1 MKRTLIIALCCLTAL
16 LAACN
21 KEKPNEKFI
30 GDWYGNGVAN
40 VTLTMTVPT
49 GGSYSQEFNN
59 ITVPMSINLAAGE
72 TKDQVIFTYTNE
84 EVHETY
90 TTKGVVKNNDVDFD
104 PISVN
109 MTVEGTTVTATL
121 DLKGILS
128 TSGDVLALN
137 GTVSGQGNYAEGG
150 LFIPYTATGTIT
162 ANLNRGTAPT
172 PAPYNGPTIT
182 LFEEENCISEGSE
195 VVAGELFFVALSG
208 EGKAL
213 KDLKVVFVD
222 NDANILEEWTKE
234 LNNGNEFTSTKYFTL
249 TQVGDVTMT
258 ATVTDS
264 QDKMASLDV
273 HFKILPA
280 PEPEFEA
287 HYAGSVTLDAT
298 ASAFMLSYPINID
311 YDMDIMFSEAAEEG
325 RVNATITFAGNN
337 YNTTG
342 TKDGDAIDLEPFEI
356 VLDFE
361 GSTVNATIDMSG
373 TIEGTVFKVEGSL
386 EGSGNISFS
395 GASIPATIEGTVAGD
410 LDKIE

>member
-1 MKRTLIIALCCLTAL
+1 MKRTIIIAMCCLAVL

-30 GDWYGNGVAN
+30 GDWYGNGIAN
-40 VTLTMTVPT
+40 VTMSLTVPT
-49 GGSYSQEFNN
+49 GGSYTQDFNN

-90 TTKGVVKNNDVDFD
+90 TTKGTIKNNDVDFD

-109 MTVEGTTVTATL
+109 MTVEGTTVTSTL
-121 DLKGILS
+121 DLKGVLS
-128 TSGDVLALN
+128 TSEDVLALN

-150 LFIPYTATGTIT
+150 LFVPYTANGTIT

-182 LFEEENCISEGSE
+182 LFEDENCISEGSE

-213 KDLKVVFVD
+213 KELKVVFVD

-249 TQVGDVTMT
+249 NQVGDVTMT

-273 HFKILPA
+273 HFRILPA
-280 PEPEFEA
+280 PEPEFQA
-287 HYAGSVTLDAT
+287 HYAGTVNLNAT
-298 ASAFMLSYPINID
+298 ASALMLSYPINID
-311 YDMDIMFSEAAEEG
+311 YDMDVMFSEAEEED

-373 TIEGTVFKVEGSL
+373 TIEETVFKVEGSL

-395 GASIPATIEGTVAGD
+395 GASIPATIEGTVSGD
-410 LDKIE
+410 LEKTE

>member
-21 KEKPNEKFI
+21 KEKPNEKFL

-40 VTLTMTVPT
+40 VNLTMTVPT

-90 TTKGVVKNNDVDFD
+90 TTKGIVKNNDVDFD

-162 ANLNRGTAPT
+162 ANLNRGAAPT

-182 LFEEENCISEGSE
+182 LFEDENCISEGSE

-234 LNNGNEFTSTKYFTL
+234 LKNGNEFTSTKYFTL

-287 HYAGSVTLDAT
+287 HYAGSVNLDAT
-298 ASAFMLSYPINID
+298 ASALMRS
-311 YDMDIMFSEAAEEG
+311 
-325 RVNATITFAGNN
+325 TISPADFLV
-337 YNTTG
+337 
-342 TKDGDAIDLEPFEI
+342 KERILI
-356 VLDFE
+356 VV
-361 GSTVNATIDMSG
+361 GSTPCSISQSALAMITRVLPVPAPASTRRCLPVKVAARFWASFRLLKSISESDVVVPVKTG
-373 TIEGTVFKVEGSL
+373 FYVFSL
-386 EGSGNISFS
+386 
-395 GASIPATIEGTVAGD
+395 
-410 LDKIE
+410 

>member
-1 MKRTLIIALCCLTAL
+1 MKRTIIIAMCCLAVL

-30 GDWYGNGVAN
+30 GDWYGNGIAN
-40 VTLTMTVPT
+40 VTMSLTVPG
-49 GGSYSQEFNN
+49 GGSYNQDFNN

-90 TTKGVVKNNDVDFD
+90 TTKGTIKNNDVDFD

-109 MTVEGTTVTATL
+109 ITVEGTTVTATL
-121 DLKGILS
+121 DLKGVLS
-128 TSGDVLALN
+128 TSEDVLALN

-150 LFIPYTATGTIT
+150 LFVPYTANGTIT

-182 LFEEENCISEGSE
+182 LFEDENCISEGSE

-222 NDANILEEWTKE
+222 NSDNILEEWTKE
-234 LNNGNEFTSTKYFTL
+234 LNNANEFTSTKYFTL

-273 HFKILPA
+273 HFSILPA
-280 PEPEFEA
+280 PEPDFQA
-287 HYAGSVTLDAT
+287 HYAGTVNLNAT
-298 ASAFMLSYPINID
+298 ASALMLSYPINID
-311 YDMDIMFSEAAEEG
+311 YDMDVMFSEAEEED

-342 TKDGDAIDLEPFEI
+342 TKDGDAIDLEPFDI
-356 VLDFE
+356 VFDFE

-373 TIEGTVFKVEGSL
+373 TIEGTVFSVQGTL
-386 EGSGNISFS
+386 EGNGNISFS
-395 GASIPATIEGTVAGD
+395 GASIPATIEGTVSGD
-410 LDKIE
+410 LEKTE

>member
-90 TTKGVVKNNDVDFD
+90 TTKGIVKNNDVDFD

-109 MTVEGTTVTATL
+109 ITVEGTTVTATL

-137 GTVSGQGNYAEGG
+137 GAVSGQGNLADGG
-150 LFIPYTATGTIT
+150 VPYTATGTIT
-162 ANLNRGTAPT
+162 ANLLRGTAPAPDPT
-172 PAPYNGPTIT
+172 PDPIDPTLT
-182 LFEEENCISEGSE
+182 LKTDEGYLTEGAEIEVGKPIIVGLICNAEKLKSLYIVFASDE
-195 VVAGELFFVALSG
+195 VVLIEELVELS
-208 EGKAL
+208 
-213 KDLKVVFVD
+213 DLESYVF
-222 NDANILEEWTKE
+222 
-234 LNNGNEFTSTKYFTL
+234 LNRYTL
-249 TQVGDVTMT
+249 TQEGDITMT
-258 ATVTDS
+258 ATLTDTQGKTATVTIN
-264 QDKMASLDV
+264 
-273 HFKILPA
+273 FKSIAA

-298 ASAFMLSYPINID
+298 ASALVFSYPINID
-311 YDMDIMFSEAAEEG
+311 YDMDVMFSEAAEEG

-342 TKDGDAIDLEPFEI
+342 TKDGDAIDLEPFDI
-356 VLDFE
+356 VFDFE

>member
-40 VTLTMTVPT
+40 VTMTITLPA
-49 GGSYSQEFNN
+49 GGPINQEFNN

-90 TTKGVVKNNDVDFD
+90 TTKGIVKNNDVDFD

-109 MTVEGTTVTATL
+109 ITVEGTTVAATL

-137 GTVSGQGNYAEGG
+137 GAVSGQGNLADGG
-150 LFIPYTATGTIT
+150 VPYTATGTIT

-287 HYAGSVTLDAT
+287 HYAGSVNLDAT
-298 ASAFMLSYPINID
+298 ASALMFSYPINID
-311 YDMDIMFSEAAEEG
+311 YDMDIMFSEDAEEG

-342 TKDGDAIDLEPFEI
+342 TKDGDAIDLEPFDI
-356 VLDFE
+356 IFDYE
-361 GSTVNATIDMSG
+361 GSTINATIDMSG
-373 TIEGTVFKVEGSL
+373 TIEGTVFKVEGTL

>member
-1 MKRTLIIALCCLTAL
+1 MKKHLIIALCCLAAL
-16 LAACN
+16 FTACN

-222 NDANILEEWTKE
+222 NSDNILEEWTKE
-234 LNNGNEFTSTKYFTL
+234 LNNANEFNSTKYFTL

-273 HFKILPA
+273 HFSILPA
-280 PEPEFEA
+280 PEPDFQA
-287 HYAGSVTLDAT
+287 HYAGTVNLNAT
-298 ASAFMLSYPINID
+298 ASALMLSYPINID
-311 YDMDIMFSEAAEEG
+311 YDMDVMFSEAEEED

-342 TKDGDAIDLEPFEI
+342 TKDGDAIDLEPFDI

-373 TIEGTVFKVEGSL
+373 AIEGTVFKVEGSL

>member
-1 MKRTLIIALCCLTAL
+1 MKRTIIIAMCCLAVL

-30 GDWYGNGVAN
+30 GDWYGNGIAN
-40 VTLTMTVPT
+40 VTMSLTVPG
-49 GGSYSQEFNN
+49 GGSYNQDFNN

-90 TTKGVVKNNDVDFD
+90 TTKGIIKNNDVDFD

-121 DLKGILS
+121 DLKGVLS
-128 TSGDVLALN
+128 TSEDVLALN

-150 LFIPYTATGTIT
+150 LFIPYTANGTIT

-182 LFEEENCISEGSE
+182 LFEDENCISEGSE

-222 NDANILEEWTKE
+222 NSDNILEEWTKE
-234 LNNGNEFTSTKYFTL
+234 LNNANEFTSTKYFTL

-258 ATVTDS
+258 ATVTDN

-273 HFKILPA
+273 HFSILPA
-280 PEPEFEA
+280 PEPEFQA
-287 HYAGSVTLDAT
+287 HYAGTVNLNAT
-298 ASAFMLSYPINID
+298 ASALMFSYPINID
-311 YDMDIMFSEAAEEG
+311 YDMDVRFSESTEEG

-342 TKDGDAIDLEPFEI
+342 TKDGDAIDLEPFDI
-356 VLDFE
+356 VFDFE

-373 TIEGTVFKVEGSL
+373 TIEDTIFKVEGNL

-395 GASIPATIEGTVAGD
+395 GASIPATIEGTVSGD
-410 LDKIE
+410 LEKTE

>member
-40 VTLTMTVPT
+40 VTMTITLPA
-49 GGSYSQEFNN
+49 GGPINQEFNN
-59 ITVPMSINLAAGE
+59 ITVPMSINLTAGE

-90 TTKGVVKNNDVDFD
+90 TTKGIVKNNDVDFD

-137 GTVSGQGNYAEGG
+137 GAVSGQGNLADGG
-150 LFIPYTATGTIT
+150 VPYTATGTIT

-258 ATVTDS
+258 ASVTDS

-287 HYAGSVTLDAT
+287 HYAGSVNLDAT
-298 ASAFMLSYPINID
+298 ASALMLSYPINID

-342 TKDGDAIDLEPFEI
+342 TKDGDAIDLEPFDI
-356 VLDFE
+356 VFDFE

-373 TIEGTVFKVEGSL
+373 AIEGTVFKVEGSL

-395 GASIPATIEGTVAGD
+395 GASIPATIEGTVVGD

>member
-40 VTLTMTVPT
+40 VNLTLTAPN

-59 ITVPMSINLAAGE
+59 ITVPMNINLAAGE

-84 EVHETY
+84 ELHETY
-90 TTKGVVKNNDVDFD
+90 TTKGTIKNNDVDFD

-121 DLKGILS
+121 DLNGILS
-128 TSGDVLALN
+128 TNEDVLALN
-137 GTVSGQGNYAEGG
+137 GSVSGQGIYAEGG
-150 LFIPYTATGTIT
+150 LLIPYTATGTIT

-172 PAPYNGPTIT
+172 PTPYNGPSIT
-182 LFEEENCISEGSE
+182 LLENENCISEGSE
-195 VVAGELFFVALSG
+195 VVAGELFFIALSG
-208 EGKAL
+208 EGKEL

-222 NDANILEEWTKE
+222 NSANVLEEWTKE
-234 LNNGNEFTSTKYFTL
+234 LNNADEFTCSKYFTL

-264 QDKMASLDV
+264 QDNVASLDV
-273 HFKILPA
+273 NFKIIPA
-280 PEPEFEA
+280 PEPEFQA
-287 HYAGSVTLDAT
+287 HYAGIVNLDAT

-311 YDMDIMFSEAAEEG
+311 YDMDILISEAPEEG
-325 RVNATITFAGNN
+325 HVNATITFAGNT

-342 TKDGDAIDLEPFEI
+342 TKDDNAINLEPFEI
-356 VLDFE
+356 VLDYE

-373 TIEGTVFKVEGSL
+373 TIVETVFSVQGTL
-386 EGSGNISFS
+386 EGSGTISFS
-395 GASIPATIEGTVAGD
+395 GAAIPATIEGTVAGD
-410 LDKIE
+410 LDKID

>member
-40 VTLTMTVPT
+40 VTMTITLPA
-49 GGSYSQEFNN
+49 GGPINQEFNN
-59 ITVPMSINLAAGE
+59 ITVPMSINLTAGE

-90 TTKGVVKNNDVDFD
+90 TTKGIVKNNDVDFD

-137 GTVSGQGNYAEGG
+137 GAVSGQGNLADGG
-150 LFIPYTATGTIT
+150 VPYTATGTIT

-287 HYAGSVTLDAT
+287 HYAGSVNLDAT
-298 ASAFMLSYPINID
+298 ASALMLSYPINID

-342 TKDGDAIDLEPFEI
+342 TKDGDAIDLEPFDI
-356 VLDFE
+356 VFDFE

-373 TIEGTVFKVEGSL
+373 AIEGTVFKVEGSL

-395 GASIPATIEGTVAGD
+395 GASIPATIEGTVVGD

>member
-1 MKRTLIIALCCLTAL
+1 MKRTIIIAMCCLAVL

-30 GDWYGNGVAN
+30 GDWYGNGIAN
-40 VTLTMTVPT
+40 VTMSLTVPT
-49 GGSYSQEFNN
+49 GGSYTQDFNN

-90 TTKGVVKNNDVDFD
+90 TTKGTIKNNDVDFD

-109 MTVEGTTVTATL
+109 ITVEGTTVMATL
-121 DLKGILS
+121 DLKGVLS
-128 TSGDVLALN
+128 TSEDVLALN

-150 LFIPYTATGTIT
+150 LFVPYTANGTIT

-182 LFEEENCISEGSE
+182 LFEDENCISEGSE

-222 NDANILEEWTKE
+222 NSDNILEEWTKE
-234 LNNGNEFTSTKYFTL
+234 LNNANEFTSTKYFTL

-258 ATVTDS
+258 ATVTDN

-273 HFKILPA
+273 HFSILPA
-280 PEPEFEA
+280 PEPDFQA
-287 HYAGSVTLDAT
+287 HYAGTVNLNAT
-298 ASAFMLSYPINID
+298 ASALMLSYPINID
-311 YDMDIMFSEAAEEG
+311 YDMDVMFSEAEEED

-342 TKDGDAIDLEPFEI
+342 TKDGDAIDLEPFDI
-356 VLDFE
+356 VFDFE

-373 TIEGTVFKVEGSL
+373 TIEGTVFSVQGTL
-386 EGSGNISFS
+386 EGNGNISFS
-395 GASIPATIEGTVAGD
+395 GASIPATIEGTVSGD
-410 LDKIE
+410 LEKTE

>member
-40 VTLTMTVPT
+40 VTMTITLPA
-49 GGSYSQEFNN
+49 GGPINQEFNN
-59 ITVPMSINLAAGE
+59 ITVPMSINLTAGE

-90 TTKGVVKNNDVDFD
+90 TTKGIVKNNDVDFD

-109 MTVEGTTVTATL
+109 ITVEGTTVTATL

-137 GTVSGQGNYAEGG
+137 GAVSGQGNLADGG
-150 LFIPYTATGTIT
+150 VPYTATGTIT

-182 LFEEENCISEGSE
+182 LFEDENCISEGSE

-287 HYAGSVTLDAT
+287 HYAGSVNLDAT
-298 ASAFMLSYPINID
+298 ASALMLSYPINID

>member
-40 VTLTMTVPT
+40 VTMTITLPA
-49 GGSYSQEFNN
+49 GGPINQEFNN
-59 ITVPMSINLAAGE
+59 ITVPMSINLTAGE

-90 TTKGVVKNNDVDFD
+90 TTKGIVKNNDVDFD

-109 MTVEGTTVTATL
+109 ITVEGTTVTATL

-137 GTVSGQGNYAEGG
+137 GAVSGQGNLADGG
-150 LFIPYTATGTIT
+150 VPYTATGTIT

-182 LFEEENCISEGSE
+182 LFEDENCISEGSE

-258 ATVTDS
+258 ASVTDS

>member
-1 MKRTLIIALCCLTAL
+1 MKRTIIIAMCCLAVL

-30 GDWYGNGVAN
+30 GDWYGNGIAN
-40 VTLTMTVPT
+40 VTMSLTVPT
-49 GGSYSQEFNN
+49 GGSYTQDFNN

-90 TTKGVVKNNDVDFD
+90 TTKGTIKNNDVDFD

-109 MTVEGTTVTATL
+109 ITVEGTTVTATL
-121 DLKGILS
+121 DLKGVLS
-128 TSGDVLALN
+128 TSEDVLALN

-150 LFIPYTATGTIT
+150 LFVPYTANGTIT

-182 LFEEENCISEGSE
+182 LFEDENCISEGSE

-222 NDANILEEWTKE
+222 NSDNILEEWTKE
-234 LNNGNEFTSTKYFTL
+234 LNNANEFNSTKYFTL

-273 HFKILPA
+273 HFSILPA
-280 PEPEFEA
+280 PEPDFQA
-287 HYAGSVTLDAT
+287 HYAGTVNLNAT
-298 ASAFMLSYPINID
+298 ASALMLSYPINID
-311 YDMDIMFSEAAEEG
+311 YDMDVMFSEAEEED

-342 TKDGDAIDLEPFEI
+342 TKDGDAIDLEPFDI
-356 VLDFE
+356 VFDFE

-373 TIEGTVFKVEGSL
+373 TIEGTVFSVQGTL
-386 EGSGNISFS
+386 EGNGNISFT
-395 GASIPATIEGTVAGD
+395 GASIPATIEGTVSGD
-410 LDKIE
+410 LEKTE

>member
-40 VTLTMTVPT
+40 VTMTITLPA
-49 GGSYSQEFNN
+49 GGPINQEFNN

-90 TTKGVVKNNDVDFD
+90 TTKGTVKNNDVDFD

-109 MTVEGTTVTATL
+109 ITVEGTTVAATL

-137 GTVSGQGNYAEGG
+137 GAVSGQGNLADGG
-150 LFIPYTATGTIT
+150 VPYTATGTIT

-287 HYAGSVTLDAT
+287 HYAGSVNLDAT
-298 ASAFMLSYPINID
+298 ASALMLSYPINID
-311 YDMDIMFSEAAEEG
+311 YDMDVMFSEAAEEG
-325 RVNATITFAGNN
+325 HVNATITFAGNN
-337 YNTTG
+337 YNTAG
-342 TKDGDAIDLEPFEI
+342 TKDGDAIDLEPFDI
-356 VLDFE
+356 VFDFE

>member
-1 MKRTLIIALCCLTAL
+1 MKRTIIIAMCYLAVL

-30 GDWYGNGVAN
+30 GDWYGNGIAN
-40 VTLTMTVPT
+40 VTMSLTVPT
-49 GGSYSQEFNN
+49 GGSYTQDFNN

-72 TKDQVIFTYTNE
+72 TKDQVIFTYANE

-90 TTKGVVKNNDVDFD
+90 TTKGTIKNNDVDFD

-121 DLKGILS
+121 DLKGVLS
-128 TSGDVLALN
+128 TSEDVLALN

-150 LFIPYTATGTIT
+150 LFVPYTANGTIT

-182 LFEEENCISEGSE
+182 LFEDENCISEGSE

-222 NDANILEEWTKE
+222 NSDNILEEWTKE
-234 LNNGNEFTSTKYFTL
+234 LNNANEFTSTKYFTL

-280 PEPEFEA
+280 PEPEFQA
-287 HYAGSVTLDAT
+287 HYAGTVNLNAT
-298 ASAFMLSYPINID
+298 ASALMLSYPINID
-311 YDMDIMFSEAAEEG
+311 YDMDVMFSEAEEED

-342 TKDGDAIDLEPFEI
+342 TKDGDAIDLEPFDI
-356 VLDFE
+356 VFDFE

-373 TIEGTVFKVEGSL
+373 TIEGTVFSVQGTL
-386 EGSGNISFS
+386 EGNGNISFS
-395 GASIPATIEGTVAGD
+395 GASIPATIEGTVSGD
-410 LDKIE
+410 LEKTE

>member
-59 ITVPMSINLAAGE
+59 ITVPMSINLTAGE

-90 TTKGVVKNNDVDFD
+90 TTKGIVKNNDVDFD

-287 HYAGSVTLDAT
+287 HYAGSVNLDAT

-342 TKDGDAIDLEPFEI
+342 TKDGDAIDLEPFDI
-356 VLDFE
+356 VFDFE

-395 GASIPATIEGTVAGD
+395 GASIPATIEGTMAGD

>member
-1 MKRTLIIALCCLTAL
+1 MKRTIIIAMCCLAAL

-30 GDWYGNGVAN
+30 GDWYGNGIAN
-40 VTLTMTVPT
+40 VTMSLTVPT
-49 GGSYSQEFNN
+49 GGSYNQDFNN

-90 TTKGVVKNNDVDFD
+90 TTKGTIKNNDVDFD

-109 MTVEGTTVTATL
+109 ITVEGTTVTATL
-121 DLKGILS
+121 DLKGVLS
-128 TSGDVLALN
+128 TSEDVLALN

-150 LFIPYTATGTIT
+150 LFVPYTANGTIT

-182 LFEEENCISEGSE
+182 LFEDENCISEGSE

-222 NDANILEEWTKE
+222 NSDNILEEWTKE
-234 LNNGNEFTSTKYFTL
+234 LNNANEFNSTKYFTL

-273 HFKILPA
+273 HFSILPA
-280 PEPEFEA
+280 PEPDFQA
-287 HYAGSVTLDAT
+287 HYAGTVNLNAT
-298 ASAFMLSYPINID
+298 ASALMLSYPINID
-311 YDMDIMFSEAAEEG
+311 YDMDVRFSEAEEED

-342 TKDGDAIDLEPFEI
+342 TKDGDAIDLEPFDI
-356 VLDFE
+356 VFDFE

-373 TIEGTVFKVEGSL
+373 TIEGTVFSVQGNL

-395 GASIPATIEGTVAGD
+395 GASIPATIEGTVSGD
-410 LDKIE
+410 LEKTE

>member
-1 MKRTLIIALCCLTAL
+1 MKRTIIIAMCCLAVL

-30 GDWYGNGVAN
+30 GDWYGNGIAN
-40 VTLTMTVPT
+40 VTMSLTVPG
-49 GGSYSQEFNN
+49 GGSYNQDFNN

-90 TTKGVVKNNDVDFD
+90 TTKGIIKNNDVDFD

-121 DLKGILS
+121 DLKGVLS
-128 TSGDVLALN
+128 TSEDVLALN

-150 LFIPYTATGTIT
+150 LFIPYTANGTIT

-182 LFEEENCISEGSE
+182 LFEDENCISEGSE
-195 VVAGELFFVALSG
+195 VIAGELFFIALSG

-222 NDANILEEWTKE
+222 NSDNILEEWTKE
-234 LNNGNEFTSTKYFTL
+234 LNNANEFTSTKYFTL

-258 ATVTDS
+258 ATVTDN

-280 PEPEFEA
+280 PEPEFQA
-287 HYAGSVTLDAT
+287 HYAGTVNLDAT
-298 ASAFMLSYPINID
+298 ASALMFSYPINID
-311 YDMDIMFSEAAEEG
+311 YDMDVRFSESTEEG

-342 TKDGDAIDLEPFEI
+342 TKDDDAIDLEPFDI
-356 VLDFE
+356 VFDFE

-373 TIEGTVFKVEGSL
+373 TIEGNVFSVQGNL

-395 GASIPATIEGTVAGD
+395 GASIPATIEGTVSGD
-410 LDKIE
+410 LDKTE

>member
-40 VTLTMTVPT
+40 VTMTITLPA
-49 GGSYSQEFNN
+49 GGPINQEFNN

-90 TTKGVVKNNDVDFD
+90 TTKGTVKNNDVDFD

-109 MTVEGTTVTATL
+109 ITVEGTTVAATL

-137 GTVSGQGNYAEGG
+137 GAVSGQGNLADGG
-150 LFIPYTATGTIT
+150 VPYTATGTIT
-162 ANLNRGTAPT
+162 ANLNRGAAPT

-287 HYAGSVTLDAT
+287 HYAGSVNLDAT
-298 ASAFMLSYPINID
+298 ASALMLSYPINID
-311 YDMDIMFSEAAEEG
+311 YDMDVMFSEAAEEG
-325 RVNATITFAGNN
+325 HVNATITFAGNN
-337 YNTTG
+337 YNTAG
-342 TKDGDAIDLEPFEI
+342 TKDGDAIDLEPFDI
-356 VLDFE
+356 VFDFE

>member
-1 MKRTLIIALCCLTAL
+1 MKRTIIIAMCCLAVL

-30 GDWYGNGVAN
+30 GDWYGNGIAN
-40 VTLTMTVPT
+40 VTMSLTVPT
-49 GGSYSQEFNN
+49 GGSYNQDFNN

-90 TTKGVVKNNDVDFD
+90 TTKGTIKNNDVDFD

-121 DLKGILS
+121 DLKGVLS
-128 TSGDVLALN
+128 TSEDVLALN

-150 LFIPYTATGTIT
+150 LFVPYTANGTIT

-182 LFEEENCISEGSE
+182 LFEDENCISEGSE

-222 NDANILEEWTKE
+222 NSDNILEEWTKE
-234 LNNGNEFTSTKYFTL
+234 LNNANEFNSTKYFTL

-273 HFKILPA
+273 HFRILPA
-280 PEPEFEA
+280 PEPDFQA
-287 HYAGSVTLDAT
+287 HYAGTVNLNAT
-298 ASAFMLSYPINID
+298 ASALMLSYPINID
-311 YDMDIMFSEAAEEG
+311 YDMDVMFSEAEEED

-342 TKDGDAIDLEPFEI
+342 TKDGDAIDLEPFDI
-356 VLDFE
+356 VFDFE

-373 TIEGTVFKVEGSL
+373 TIEGTVFSVQGTL
-386 EGSGNISFS
+386 EGNGNISFS
-395 GASIPATIEGTVAGD
+395 GASIPATIEGTVSGD
-410 LDKIE
+410 LEKTE

>member
-40 VTLTMTVPT
+40 VTMTITLPA
-49 GGSYSQEFNN
+49 GGPINQEFNN

-90 TTKGVVKNNDVDFD
+90 TTKGIVKNNDVDFD

-109 MTVEGTTVTATL
+109 ITVEGTTVTATL

-137 GTVSGQGNYAEGG
+137 GAVSGQGNLADGG
-150 LFIPYTATGTIT
+150 VPYTATGTIT

-234 LNNGNEFTSTKYFTL
+234 LNNGNEFTSTKYLTL

-287 HYAGSVTLDAT
+287 HYAGSVNLDAT
-298 ASAFMLSYPINID
+298 ASALMLSYPINID
-311 YDMDIMFSEAAEEG
+311 YDMDVMFSEAAEEG
-325 RVNATITFAGNN
+325 HVNATITFAGNN

-342 TKDGDAIDLEPFEI
+342 TKDGDAIDLEPFDI

-373 TIEGTVFKVEGSL
+373 AIEGTVFKVEGSL

>member
-40 VTLTMTVPT
+40 VTMTITLPA
-49 GGSYSQEFNN
+49 GDSINQEFNN

-90 TTKGVVKNNDVDFD
+90 TTKGIVKNNDVDFD

-109 MTVEGTTVTATL
+109 ITVEGTTVAATL

-137 GTVSGQGNYAEGG
+137 GAVSGQGNLADRGV
-150 LFIPYTATGTIT
+150 PYTATGTIT

-264 QDKMASLDV
+264 QNKMASLDV

-287 HYAGSVTLDAT
+287 HYAGSVNLDAT

-325 RVNATITFAGNN
+325 RVNATIIFAGNN

-342 TKDGDAIDLEPFEI
+342 TKDGDAIDLEPFDI
-356 VLDFE
+356 IFDYE

-373 TIEGTVFKVEGSL
+373 TIEGTVFKVEGTL

>member
-1 MKRTLIIALCCLTAL
+1 MKRTIIIAMCCLAAL

-30 GDWYGNGVAN
+30 GDWYGNGIAN
-40 VTLTMTVPT
+40 VTMSLTVPT
-49 GGSYSQEFNN
+49 GGSYNQDFNN

-90 TTKGVVKNNDVDFD
+90 TTKGTIKNNDVDFD

-121 DLKGILS
+121 DLKGVLS
-128 TSGDVLALN
+128 TSEDVLALN

-150 LFIPYTATGTIT
+150 LFVPYTANGTIT

-182 LFEEENCISEGSE
+182 LFEDENCISEGSE

-222 NDANILEEWTKE
+222 NSDNILEEWTKE
-234 LNNGNEFTSTKYFTL
+234 LNNANEFNSTKYFTL

-273 HFKILPA
+273 HFRILPA
-280 PEPEFEA
+280 PEPDFQA
-287 HYAGSVTLDAT
+287 HYAGTVNLNAT
-298 ASAFMLSYPINID
+298 ASALMLSYPINID
-311 YDMDIMFSEAAEEG
+311 YDMDVMFSEAEEED

-342 TKDGDAIDLEPFEI
+342 TKDGDAIDLEPFDI
-356 VLDFE
+356 VFDFE

-373 TIEGTVFKVEGSL
+373 TIEGTVFSVQGTL
-386 EGSGNISFS
+386 EGNGNISFS
-395 GASIPATIEGTVAGD
+395 GASIPATIEGTVSGD
-410 LDKIE
+410 LEKTE